1 MDEKENKEVTANSEE
16 QVKKEEVDTSQVKV
30 DTPKEDVQSDSEA
43 NVVSETVI
51 EADVNN
57 AVSEKTDTENN
68 SSLIEEVSITADS
81 EAFNTLNENE
91 ISENSVFNKKN
102 ETETT
107 TSTMKEGQEFDNQ
120 KKGFPFFMVFVLIA
134 VIVFTFFIDD
144 IVTYF
149 NENYINK
156 KVAEEETEEQK
167 EKEKEPEVKSVNLEE
182 LKASLEKSED
192 ISNYP
197 TEVSV
202 EVSENTLT
210 MTTNPVPPAATPY
223 VQMPPLSV
231 NFVLENDVLT
241 AACDANN
248 SGFGLDMSV
257 IIIKEIAK
265 IQEVDNSKIDDF
277 LEDNKFTLT
286 IEKGFELTHSEDG
299 NNVYKIATNIKLNV

>member
-30 DTPKEDVQSDSEA
+30 DNPKEDVQSDSEA

-167 EKEKEPEVKSVNLEE
+167 EKEKEPEVKSVTLEE

-210 MTTNPVPPAATPY
+210 MTTNPVPPTATPY

-231 NFVLENDVLT
+231 NFVLENNVLT

-286 IEKGFELTHSEDG
+286 IDKGFELTHSEDG